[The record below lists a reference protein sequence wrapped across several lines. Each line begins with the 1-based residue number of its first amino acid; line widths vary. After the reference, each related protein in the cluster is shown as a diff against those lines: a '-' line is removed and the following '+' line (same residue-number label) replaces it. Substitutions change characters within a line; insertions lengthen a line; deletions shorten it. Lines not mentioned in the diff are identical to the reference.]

1 MKKRL
6 IVTVIIIA
14 LVIGIPAVILAND
27 NEEGPTLMS
36 TNTTIPLID
45 TMKPATTKTATFALG

>member
-36 TNTTIPLID
+36 ANKTIPLID